1 MLAFLEEENRELTR
15 AVTRLTLE
23 TLALK
28 RALLNEVS

>member
-15 AVTRLTLE
+15 AVVKLRLE

-28 RALLNEVS
+28 RALLNVKP